1 MKNLEF
7 SRFALE
13 HTHPNTTQVLRGEAP
28 SIRIQMLRKWRL
40 NVVIFRTYYSLRI
53 YESLTSSTN
62 RYSTI
67 TSGGSLAWYYD
78 KPNFQGNLTSEYLA
92 KVSQMP
98 TSSAYNPNGRGYPD
112 VSALGDLYPIVLNGE
127 LLPVDGTSASTP
139 FFAGVLS
146 LLHDVAHAN
155 GDVLPSF
162 INPILYESVSSF
174 HDIVEGNNE
183 CGRASSEGTC
193 GGCQCENG
201 AGGWYAL
208 SGWDPVTGTFF
219 LLCEYYYTRR

>member
-1 MKNLEF
+1 
-7 SRFALE
+7 
-13 HTHPNTTQVLRGEAP
+13 
-28 SIRIQMLRKWRL
+28 
-40 NVVIFRTYYSLRI
+40 
-53 YESLTSSTN
+53 
-62 RYSTI
+62 
-67 TSGGSLAWYYD
+67 
-78 KPNFQGNLTSEYLA
+78 
-92 KVSQMP
+92 MP

-155 GDVLPSF
+155 GDVLPSY
-162 INPILYESVSSF
+162 INPVLYESVSSF

-219 LLCEYYYTRR
+219 LLCEYYYTRRLHTNHTGLGTLNFTAFRVSKGLDATEYSENDDTDYTMLVVGLIAGSAVLFSVIMMWWWKRRRSSDIGDGDDYDAEYVPMDDDNAVVIQ